1 MIKLLKYQENLHK
14 IDNDLRLIKNIIMEY
29 QKIINFLDNTSNQ
42 LTKVS
47 KEFGFKQMMNHVV
60 CTAVLVKLKCE

>member
-14 IDNDLRLIKNIIMEY
+14 IDNDLRLIRNIIMEY
-29 QKIINFLDNTSNQ
+29 QKIVNFLDNTSNQ
-42 LTKVS
+42 LTKVG

-60 CTAVLVKLKCE
+60 YTAAIVKLKCK

>member
-1 MIKLLKYQENLHK
+1 MIWLVVKLIIKLLKYQENLHK

-47 KEFGFKQMMNHVV
+47 KEFGFK
-60 CTAVLVKLKCE
+60 

>member
-1 MIKLLKYQENLHK
+1 MIWLVVKLIIKLLKYQENLHK

-42 LTKVS
+42 LNKVS
-47 KEFGFKQMMNHVV
+47 KEFGFK
-60 CTAVLVKLKCE
+60 

>member
-1 MIKLLKYQENLHK
+1 
-14 IDNDLRLIKNIIMEY
+14 MEY

>member
-14 IDNDLRLIKNIIMEY
+14 VDNDLRLIKNIIMEY

-47 KEFGFKQMMNHVV
+47 KEFGFK
-60 CTAVLVKLKCE
+60 